1 MEAPLDLGGM
11 VQSSPLPSVRSLPR
25 NPPPYSQQQQSEA
38 DFHSYGNIC
47 QQQQQHQ
54 SHSADD
60 PNSSIIEHHLIAQYA
75 QELHQGGGGS
85 STGGGD
91 GGSYINTAPDPGGH
105 MLQQS
110 RELVK
115 TLCFLCKNR
124 QLRAGGD
131 LSFAQNSLSLS
142 ENFLIFVKT
151 CRYMSLRKRTKR

>member
-25 NPPPYSQQQQSEA
+25 NPPPYSQQQQQSEA

-47 QQQQQHQ
+47 QQQQQQQQ

-115 TLCFLCKNR
+115 TCFDHRL
-124 QLRAGGD
+124 A
-131 LSFAQNSLSLS
+131 
-142 ENFLIFVKT
+142 FLVCLQESPTQSWQRLEFCPKFLKFI
-151 CRYMSLRKRTKR
+151 

>member
-115 TLCFLCKNR
+115 TLCFDHKLAFFGLSARIANS
-124 QLRAGGD
+124 QLA
-131 LSFAQNSLSLS
+131 
-142 ENFLIFVKT
+142 ET
-151 CRYMSLRKRTKR
+151 

>member
-25 NPPPYSQQQQSEA
+25 NPPPYSQQQQQSEA

-47 QQQQQHQ
+47 QQQQQ

-115 TLCFLCKNR
+115 TLCFDHR
-124 QLRAGGD
+124 QAFLVSLQESPTQSWRD
-131 LSFAQNSLSLS
+131 FSQNSLSLS
-142 ENFLIFVKT
+142 EHFLRF
-151 CRYMSLRKRTKR
+151 LNP